1 VNEPALKVEERALMD
16 ACRRR
21 DRGALEE
28 VFRREGPALARLIAR
43 MVGDSAERDDLLQA
57 TLAEALVAFPRFRG
71 DAAVSTWL
79 ARIAVNV
86 VRQSWRRRSVQR
98 RARLELVPLEPAPA
112 AAGPDRAAQ
121 ARRHLERVY
130 HHLGRM
136 SVAKRLAFVLHVIDG
151 RPIDEVAALTRA
163 SRAATRSRVFWGRR
177 ALISSARRDPLL
189 AGWLEEIEEESR

>member
-1 VNEPALKVEERALMD
+1 MNEPALKVEERALID

-28 VFRREGPALARLIAR
+28 VFRREAPALAQLIGR
-43 MVGDSAERDDLLQA
+43 MVGNRAERDDLLQA

-86 VRQSWRRRSVQR
+86 VRQSWRRRSVR
-98 RARLELVPLEPAPA
+98 RARLELVPLDAPPA
-112 AAGPDRAAQ
+112 AARPDAAAQ

-136 SVAKRLAFVLHVIDG
+136 SAAKRLAFVLHVIDG
-151 RPIDEVAALTRA
+151 RPIDEVAALTGA
-163 SRAATRSRVFWGRR
+163 SGAATRSRVFWARR

-189 AGWLEEIEEESR
+189 SGWLEEIEEESR